1 MSETVNEIK
10 EIATQAQNT
19 DDSVAKMTES
29 IASGVQSVTQSI
41 GTAAQGMAAFG
52 TAVSAGIS
60 AAAASI
66 AALGSAISVGLVT
79 AAAALPAVGNG
90 FVQLGVSLLAATQFL
105 PQLIMFGAA
114 LGVLALMGEGLYAA
128 GAGLLWVAEAVALLT
143 ATMPAAIQNI
153 NMLANGIAFTGQTVL
168 SLLCLLLIAASFVVL
183 SLAMKSVNEQIVPLN
198 ASLNEMKGLFSAG
211 FVVQTGIFALLMAG
225 LALVAGKTASGIDK
239 ITASIVRQA
248 AKLKVLLPLLAAQ
261 AVLSNP
267 IMGAVTVGL
276 AVASAAIMASVV
288 PAMATGGVVDAPTV
302 ALVGEGRYPEA
313 VIPLGDSPQFRD
325 MKSEIVAS
333 VLNGIGGNNGGSAEI
348 VLNMDGR
355 ELARKLVDHLN
366 SEYRRRGYVGIGV

>member
-19 DDSVAKMTES
+19 ADSVTKMSES

-52 TAVSAGIS
+52 IAVSAGIS
-60 AAAASI
+60 TAAAAI

-79 AAAALPAVGNG
+79 AAGALPSVGEG
-90 FVQLGVSLLAATQFL
+90 FVQLGVSMLAATQYL
-105 PQLIMFGAA
+105 PQLILFGVA

-198 ASLNEMKGLFSAG
+198 ASLNEMKGLLSAG

-239 ITASIVRQA
+239 ITASMVRQA

-267 IMGAVTVGL
+267 IAGAVTVGL

-288 PAMATGGVVDAPTV
+288 PAMATGGVVDGPTV

-333 VLNGIGGNNGGSAEI
+333 VLDGISGSNGGSAEI

-366 SEYRRRGYVGIGV
+366 GEYRRRGYVGIGV